1 MAVLREVA
9 GIATEISYIYFKG
22 NIMKTEDL
30 SLEIDNLDI
39 EQLEITDFVAN
50 DNVEGEDV
58 SKVMSASC
66 TTCVCTCSCI
76 VPV

>member
-1 MAVLREVA
+1 MNNNIDLPLEELQ
-9 GIATEISYIYFKG
+9 IEELNIS
-22 NIMKTEDL
+22 
-30 SLEIDNLDI
+30 
-39 EQLEITDFVAN
+39 DFVDAN
-50 DNVEGEDV
+50 EAENESV

>member
-1 MAVLREVA
+1 MQ
-9 GIATEISYIYFKG
+9 TQEISY
-22 NIMKTEDL
+22 DL
-30 SLEIDNLDI
+30 LIDVKSLSI
-39 EQLEITDFVAN
+39 EELKMSDFVS
-50 DNVEGEDV
+50 DSTEGEIV

>member
-1 MAVLREVA
+1 MQDVM
-9 GIATEISYIYFKG
+9 I
-22 NIMKTEDL
+22 DL
-30 SLEIDNLDI
+30 SIEGLEIEELNMS
-39 EQLEITDFVAN
+39 DFVA
-50 DNVEGEDV
+50 DAAEGESV